1 MCRVGINLS
10 SDTKR
15 MVLYFNPYLFAASL
29 AQNTPYV
36 SGNLVAYWEY
46 SQGSGATPYS
56 TATPLQVPD
65 TSGSSHPIQYIVN
78 PTPGYFSNSLTSSLN
93 YETAYSNATVNFN
106 NGVSFEVLF
115 SLAQIASGQD
125 PTIMFWD
132 PYGGHNNGGLM
143 LNLSASTL
151 IPYMHN
157 SVSGTGYLNTCNSV
171 LSTGTWYHAVF
182 TSNVSGYWNF
192 YLDGYPVAYG
202 TGFTLPTAG
211 YDAKL
216 GLGSPGQYVSQYG
229 PYPYTQTM
237 NCMFYVDMAL
247 STPSSGS
254 VILKDQSLN
263 TSNLTMNT
271 NFYSSNT
278 LTPSLAFRT
287 SNSVSNVYT
296 SGAPVFS
303 GLNTTGLTMECLF
316 NPSGLTGNIM
326 SLTTVSAGGVFL
338 GFNTTSNLTVYNS
351 GGSFSLNI
359 AATSG
364 TWYHSIVSI
373 NSSGAYSFYLDG
385 LLIKSGT
392 GFTLP
397 SGLVTSYGLGTPAG
411 TAFQGFQGSIGMARM
426 YNFTL
431 TPAQVLQNYFAVVNR
446 VAPTNPYGLPSNFA
460 NTYVTNNLIGYWD
473 FGKSASYAGANVL
486 VVNDLSGNGLNMTYA
501 LTGSYYPPPYTSNGY
516 GVSVQVG
523 GPGGA
528 GSTQNA
534 YIANVAY
541 NQTFSSTGFTFEI
554 ALTPTTIYTS
564 GNGNFGLTIT
574 NGNSSAPQYWTH
586 LAYANGWFID
596 TVNNTTE
603 TKAPSTYITNPVP
616 IANQMMHA
624 VATVSS
630 SGAYNIYINGT
641 LIGSGTGYVFPTSGA
656 IPYALTLGSFST
668 GTPYGQCALV
678 NAARAYNAPLTAANV
693 WTNYGSV
700 YQGLTYTPSSP
711 GYVVN
716 NLVGYWDFADSRSS
730 SLSGSALNDLGPNGY
745 NLTFGTSPTYNST
758 GALSFNGNG
767 SNLASTPS
775 TVSLN
780 LTNGFTF
787 EVLINLTATGTNHV
801 ISYGNSSSWVSIQM
815 NSTSIGVVSVG
826 YGGYAL
832 ANYTA
837 PLGQWLHVTC
847 VFNTLTYTTASVYVN
862 GVSYPI
868 TGGVNFTSFPNNPA
882 GSYLSVGSVYGSI
895 STTGINGKFAM
906 GRIYSTALSA
916 SQVRQNYSAAFSKL
930 YGNPYVIPP
939 PLNQSLAF
947 PPVFT
952 LGSGSSTVNLSYG
965 SISGASYG
973 NGQYV
978 ANGSSNTGAAYRY
991 PMNAI
996 GTAGASSTG
1005 WFSSVAYSA
1014 TGAYQ
1019 GYNSLNGI
1027 SGEWVTFT
1035 FPVSIILTSFSY
1047 WNFLSYGSNTFSILG
1062 STNSG
1067 TSWTTLYTTP
1077 TPLGPTNINFNGTF
1091 TVNIPGITIPY
1102 NTFGVVVSSVIQNTQ
1117 SNLVGLQFYGTPVS
1131 SLAVPPGLPY
1141 YTSNAQYTT
1150 TSLVGYWDAALTA
1163 SSSGTGSKILY
1174 DLSGNGNNMIFT
1186 SAPTYFQT
1194 PPCYTVGTANTWA
1207 TPITMYSYALEIL
1220 VNFNPVSFTTARII
1234 NLGNPAQAV
1243 IQVTAPSTS
1252 SGVTTLTFFSN
1263 YNSSSNTVGT
1273 LTLTSGSWYHI
1284 IATSTSS
1291 TPSLYIN
1298 GSSYPVQGTI
1308 GGTANQTSAD
1318 WELGRASPTDSTL
1331 NGAANVAMCRFYSN
1345 ALTSAQ
1351 VAQNYLHCLN
1361 KLPTNAYSLP
1371 LYATNGLIGYWNF
1384 ANSSS
1389 YPGTGLTLS
1398 DISGSSSSLGNLN
1411 LNNTTPSVATTGA
1424 ACITYSPG
1432 SSTTSNAAYTSSG
1445 LTSSLTAFTF
1455 ETLIAINAISTT
1467 TNSSIMAWE
1476 TPSFPGGSA
1485 GSYLFY
1491 QWSGTQYQFV
1501 LCNNTGYTFPITLTV
1516 GQFYHIVMTVT
1527 SPTTVT
1533 FYINGTQQTI
1543 NTGGAI
1549 VFPTSG
1555 NIVEFAALGA
1565 GYGYQFNGKMAM
1577 SRVYTTALG
1586 PAQVAINYA
1595 NVKLINNNAYNL
1607 P

>member
-1 MCRVGINLS
+1 
-10 SDTKR
+10 
-15 MVLYFNPYLFAASL
+15 MVLYFNPYLFAASI

-473 FGKSASYAGANVL
+473 FGKSASYAGANVM
-486 VVNDLSGNGLNMTYA
+486 VVNDLSGNGLNMSVYQYQSPYA
-501 LTGSYYPPPYTSNGY
+501 SNGYSTVNCVYTSNYVANTTTFTQNFSGGATLEACAITSTITGGTGPYSRGPLLMFANVASLPTFGLISGDSSY
-516 GVSVQVG
+516 GFNTFWG
-523 GPGGA
+523 GARFFTA
-528 GSTQNA
+528 GST
-534 YIANVAY
+534 
-541 NQTFSSTGFTFEI
+541 TTLLCP
-554 ALTPTTIYTS
+554 LTQMTHYTTTIDSS
-564 GNGNFGLTIT
+564 GNYNMYMNGTNMKTGSIT
-574 NGNSSAPQYWTH
+574 
-586 LAYANGWFID
+586 
-596 TVNNTTE
+596 
-603 TKAPSTYITNPVP
+603 PVP
-616 IANQMMHA
+616 SAFNSLPLWLQF
-624 VATVSS
+624 
-630 SGAYNIYINGT
+630 GWDGLNGDAM
-641 LIGSGTGYVFPTSGA
+641 TGQYSMG
-656 IPYALTLGSFST
+656 
-668 GTPYGQCALV
+668 
-678 NAARAYNAPLTAANV
+678 RAYSTPLTAANV

-700 YQGLTYTPSSP
+700 YQGLTYTTSSP

-745 NLTFGTSPTYNST
+745 NLTFGTSPTYQTT
-758 GALSFNGNG
+758 GALAAITSAT
-767 SNLASTPS
+767 SSASSAITPS
-775 TVSLN
+775 LN
-780 LTNGFTF
+780 FTTSGFTF
-787 EVLINLTATGTNHV
+787 ECVANLYLYASLSNV
-801 ISYGNSSSWVSIQM
+801 ISYVSGSNSLSLTFLPTAVNVVGGGAWAGSANANGGIYLSNTFAHVCAVI
-815 NSTSIGVVSVG
+815 NSTVATAASFYINGALVATQSTGLTNFLAFPTGSAAGTLSIG
-826 YGGYAL
+826 
-832 ANYTA
+832 A
-837 PLGQWLHVTC
+837 P
-847 VFNTLTYTTASVYVN
+847 
-862 GVSYPI
+862 
-868 TGGVNFTSFPNNPA
+868 PNNTVS
-882 GSYLSVGSVYGSI
+882 GL
-895 STTGINGKFAM
+895 N
-906 GRIYSTALSA
+906 GRIAMARVYSTALSA

-947 PPVFT
+947 PPVFNFSAT
-952 LGSGSSTVNLSYG
+952 ATVPYYNSV
-965 SISGASYG
+965 SAASYG
-973 NGQYV
+973 NGQYLV
-978 ANGSSNTGAAYRY
+978 TGSSDSSGYPGPNNQPPGAFSSGAYWSC
-991 PMNAI
+991 
-996 GTAGASSTG
+996 AGGNVIFSASSPFGYLGSSSISTTNAGTLTG
-1005 WFSSVAYSA
+1005 IWMA
-1014 TGAYQ
+1014 
-1019 GYNSLNGI
+1019 
-1027 SGEWVTFT
+1027 VTL
-1035 FPVSIILTSFSY
+1035 PVSIIPTGVSIISTYATPYYPNVFY
-1047 WNFLSYGSNTFSILG
+1047 IAGTNNFGATWTQLGSYGPTSSPPAVGFMGNYVINS
-1062 STNSG
+1062 ST
-1067 TSWTTLYTTP
+1067 
-1077 TPLGPTNINFNGTF
+1077 
-1091 TVNIPGITIPY
+1091 PY
-1102 NTFGVVVSSVIQNTQ
+1102 NQFAFIVNSICGTPGQMII
-1117 SNLVGLQFYGTPVS
+1117 GKLQFYGTPVS

-1150 TSLVGYWDAALTA
+1150 TSLVGYWDTALTA

-1194 PPCYTVGTANTWA
+1194 PPCYQNTTTTFANAFA
-1207 TPITMYSYALEIL
+1207 TSQTFYAASIEALI
-1220 VNFNPVSFTTARII
+1220 NFNSFATA
-1234 NLGNPAQAV
+1234 L
-1243 IQVTAPSTS
+1243 ST
-1252 SGVTTLTFFSN
+1252 GYWFG
-1263 YNSSSNTVGT
+1263 YG
-1273 LTLTSGSWYHI
+1273 TSGCINTLFTNTTGNVFMEMYGPGPALYWAYNLPLATGTWNHI
-1284 IATSTSS
+1284 VLNITAT
-1291 TPSLYIN
+1291 TPKLYIN
-1298 GSSYPVQGTI
+1298 GNTCPITVT
-1308 GGTANQTSAD
+1308 TALTA
-1318 WELGRASPTDSTL
+1318 GFTPSPTVITLGNQSPASTSVGI
-1331 NGAANVAMCRFYSN
+1331 NANIAMYRYYSN
-1345 ALTSAQ
+1345 ALTAPQ
-1351 VAQNYLHCLN
+1351 VYQNYLHCVN
-1361 KLPTNAYSLP
+1361 KLPTNIYSLP
-1371 LYATNGLIGYWNF
+1371 IQISAVASPLVYWNF
-1384 ANSSS
+1384 
-1389 YPGTGLTLS
+1389 T
-1398 DISGSSSSLGNLN
+1398 N
-1411 LNNTTPSVATTGA
+1411 LNNLVGNLTNSNTVADGTGGTNILTVNNGTSGILSVRTLGTQTYIYFPGDNSTTNCCLYSPSVTTSFASGITLEYVQYMNAMPPNAQYYISSCNGSTASLFSAIGNGGGPFIVTQAPSSFSQQCPANITSIGIAYWYHIVVSITSSTVATTYVNGVNVYTGVTGTFTTGSQTYPYFIGA
-1424 ACITYSPG
+1424 RLG
-1432 SSTTSNAAYTSSG
+1432 
-1445 LTSSLTAFTF
+1445 
-1455 ETLIAINAISTT
+1455 
-1467 TNSSIMAWE
+1467 
-1476 TPSFPGGSA
+1476 
-1485 GSYLFY
+1485 
-1491 QWSGTQYQFV
+1491 SGTG
-1501 LCNNTGYTFPITLTV
+1501 ND
-1516 GQFYHIVMTVT
+1516 
-1527 SPTTVT
+1527 
-1533 FYINGTQQTI
+1533 GTPQ
-1543 NTGGAI
+1543 GG
-1549 VFPTSG
+1549 
-1555 NIVEFAALGA
+1555 
-1565 GYGYQFNGKMAM
+1565 MAM
-1577 SRVYTTALG
+1577 ARVYQSPLSQ
-1586 PAQVAINYA
+1586 AQVLQNYNNFKYITA
-1595 NVKLINNNAYNL
+1595 NAFGL